1 MNSKRVIFGLVV
13 VVLMSFLGYLGYQQ
27 YLAPVESTPTM
38 SAIETAVIT
47 INAEGRVVPSSYLA
61 QAFEIPGQVSTIQV
75 KEGDKVNEEDV
86 LLSLDKE
93 VLQTQVAQ
101 AKAALKAAKA
111 QLDMLPKQAS
121 DEQED
126 QAKAQV
132 EQARAVLEA
141 AQLQVKKADLTA
153 ALSGVVISVEVE
165 EGQIVDAGMP
175 IIIIADTSF
184 WKVETLDLLEE
195 DVVNVRVGMLAEVKF
210 AAYTDIVIQGRV
222 DQIAQNA
229 SSYQGNV
236 TYQVT
241 IVLFSTEDLGLAWGM
256 TSFVEIIPSKSVI
269 PPRNTATP
277 LPAQTITPTIDQI
290 PSKTPKPEETET
302 SNDER
307 KPSSYTVQK
316 GEFVYCLGRRFD
328 INPNDILSYNGLPP
342 GASLYP
348 GQIIQLP
355 HDSPPF
361 PLQRSLR
368 PHPVNYIVQPFDTL
382 YIIAC
387 QFGDVF
393 PEDIT
398 DENDMALSAV
408 LIPGQVLYIP

>member
-1 MNSKRVIFGLVV
+1 MNSKRVIFGVVV
-13 VVLMSFLGYLGYQQ
+13 VVLLSFLGYLGYQQ

-61 QAFEIPGQVSTIQV
+61 QAFEIPGQVKAIQV
-75 KEGDKVNEEDV
+75 KEGDLVNNDDV

-93 VLQTQVAQ
+93 ILQTQVTQ
-101 AKAALKAAKA
+101 AKAALKAAQA
-111 QLDMLPKQAS
+111 QFDMLPKQAS
-121 DEQED
+121 DEREN
-126 QAKAQV
+126 QAEAQV

-141 AQLQVKKADLTA
+141 AQLQVKKADLIA
-153 ALSGVVISVEVE
+153 ALSGVVVSVEVE
-165 EGQIVDAGMP
+165 EGQVVDAGIP

-195 DVVNVRVGMLAEVKF
+195 DVVNVRVGMPAEVKF
-210 AAYTDIVIQGRV
+210 AAYPDRVIQGRV
-222 DQIAQNA
+222 DQIAHNA

-241 IVLFSTEDLGLAWGM
+241 IVLFSTEDLVLAWGM
-256 TSFVEIIPSKSVI
+256 TSFVEIVPSKAVI

-277 LPAQTITPTIDQI
+277 LPVQTITPTIDQI
-290 PSKTPKPEETET
+290 PSKTPKPEETEA
-302 SNDER
+302 SNEER

-316 GEFVYCLGRRFD
+316 GEFAFCLGRRFD

-361 PLQRSLR
+361 PLQRPLR
-368 PHPVNYIVQPFDTL
+368 PHPVDYIVQPFDTL

-393 PEDIT
+393 PVDIS

>member
-13 VVLMSFLGYLGYQQ
+13 VVLLSFLGYLGYQQ
-27 YLAPVESTPTM
+27 YLAPVESTPTL

-61 QAFEIPGQVSTIQV
+61 QAFEIPGQVKAIQV
-75 KEGDKVNEEDV
+75 KEGDLVNNDDV

-93 VLQTQVAQ
+93 SLQTQVTQ
-101 AKAALKAAKA
+101 AKAALKAAQA
-111 QLDMLPKQAS
+111 QFDMLPKQAS
-121 DEQED
+121 DEREN
-126 QAKAQV
+126 QAEAQV
-132 EQARAVLEA
+132 EQARAVLKA
-141 AQLQVKKADLTA
+141 AQLQVKKADLIA

-165 EGQIVDAGMP
+165 EGQVVDAGMP

-195 DVVNVRVGMLAEVKF
+195 DVVNVRVGMPAEVKF
-210 AAYTDIVIQGRV
+210 AAYPDRVIQGRV
-222 DQIAQNA
+222 DQIAYNA

-241 IVLFSTEDLGLAWGM
+241 IVLFSTEDLDLAWGM
-256 TSFVEIIPSKSVI
+256 TSFVEIVPSKAVI

-277 LPAQTITPTIDQI
+277 LPAQTVTPTTDQI
-290 PSKTPKPEETET
+290 PSKTPKPEEVKA

-307 KPSSYTVQK
+307 KPSSYTVQR
-316 GEFVYCLGRRFD
+316 GEFIYCLGRRFD
-328 INPNDILSYNGLPP
+328 IYPNDILSYNGLPP
-342 GASLYP
+342 GSSLYP

-355 HDSPPF
+355 HTSPPF

-368 PHPVNYIVQPFDTL
+368 PHPVDYIVQPFDTF

-387 QFGDVF
+387 LFGDVF

-398 DENDMALSAV
+398 EVNDLDLLNV
-408 LIPGQVLYIP
+408 LIPGQVLHIP